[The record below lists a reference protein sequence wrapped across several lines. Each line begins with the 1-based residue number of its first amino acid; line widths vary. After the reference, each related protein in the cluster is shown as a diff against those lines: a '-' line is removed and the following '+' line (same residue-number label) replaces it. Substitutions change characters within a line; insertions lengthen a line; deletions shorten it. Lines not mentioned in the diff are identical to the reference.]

1 MELYVH
7 IPFCKQKCRYCSF
20 TSFAAQE
27 SRLEKYV
34 DLLIREAELRRPEV
48 KEPVRTVYIGG
59 GTPSL
64 MSPALLRNLVTGL
77 SDQFCLDSVE
87 EFSVEANPGTV
98 TQEWLDTAV
107 ALGISRISFGMQAL
121 QDRLLQMLGRIHR
134 FGAVAESVR
143 LARAA
148 GFDNISLD
156 LMFGLP
162 GQTMED
168 WKETVDASLSLRPSH
183 LSAYGLIPEEGTP
196 LYRDLE
202 AGILT
207 LPDPEEEREMY
218 DLVIR
223 ETASAGFHQY
233 EISSFARENREC
245 MHNIGYWTQVP
256 YLGLGVS
263 AASMDGIAFTPD
275 GMTYYRSVNPDRL
288 DTYEKKID
296 KGFPFPSG
304 EKIGPREARFET
316 VMLGLRMNRGISD
329 EVFARKH
336 GVTPEHCWGEKLHEM
351 EKRGLIVHENASW
364 RLTARGFDIQNTVL
378 VELMDD

>member
-20 TSFAAQE
+20 TSFTAQE

-34 DLLIREAELRRPEV
+34 DLIVREAELRRPEA

-64 MSPALLRNLVTGL
+64 LSPALIRKLVTGL
-77 SDQFCLDSVE
+77 RDQFCFDSVE

-98 TQEWLDTAV
+98 TQEWIDTAV
-107 ALGISRISFGMQAL
+107 ALGISRISFGMQAF

-134 FGAVAESVR
+134 FGDVADSVR
-143 LARAA
+143 RARAA
-148 GFDNISLD
+148 GIDNISLD

-162 GQTMED
+162 EQTMDD
-168 WKETVDASLSLRPSH
+168 WKETTDAALSLHPSH
-183 LSAYGLIPEEGTP
+183 LSAYGLIPEEGT
-196 LYRDLE
+196 LLFRDLE
-202 AGILT
+202 AGKLT
-207 LPDPEEEREMY
+207 LPDPEVERDMY
-218 DLVIR
+218 NLVIR
-223 ETASAGFHQY
+223 QTASSGLYQY
-233 EISSFARENREC
+233 EISSFACESREC

-263 AASMDGIAFTPD
+263 AASMNGIAFTPE
-275 GMTYYRSVNPDRL
+275 GMSYYRSVNPEKL
-288 DTYEKKID
+288 DTYEKMIA
-296 KGFPFPSG
+296 KGLPFPSG
-304 EKIGPREARFET
+304 ERVGAHEARFET

-329 EVFARKH
+329 EDFTLKH
-336 GVTPEHCWGEKLHEM
+336 GVTPEYCWGEKLHEM
-351 EKRGLIVHENASW
+351 EKRGLIIHENGSW
-364 RLTARGFDIQNTVL
+364 RLTARGFDIQNSVL